1 MKKVII
7 SLLSIL
13 SLSVMFNGCA
23 VSNTAGGAV
32 TGAAVGAVAGGM
44 VGNHRDAMIGA
55 AGGAVAG
62 ALIGKELDDEE
73 RERREAELRAARLYQ

>member
-7 SLLSIL
+7 SALAVLSI
-13 SLSVMFNGCA
+13 STIFSGCA
-23 VSNTAGGAV
+23 VSNTAGGAA
-32 TGAAVGAVAGGM
+32 TGAVVGAVAGGM

-62 ALIGKELDDEE
+62 AMIGKEADDQE
-73 RERREAELRAARLYQ
+73 RENRRYYR